1 MNEPRM
7 RVRDRDLRRIIFNHG
22 AGPGTPLYEAL
33 AELQRYRDE
42 AHEDEDAEAAEAGP
56 GHHPA
61 AQGPRTS
68 PLL

>member
-22 AGPGTPLYEAL
+22 AGPGTPLHEAL

-42 AHEDEDAEAAEAGP
+42 AHENEDAEAGP
-56 GHHPA
+56 GQHAA

>member
-33 AELQRYRDE
+33 AELQEHRDKARE
-42 AHEDEDAEAAEAGP
+42 EPDPESTP
-56 GHHPA
+56 VPS
-61 AQGPRTS
+61 GPRTS